1 MRIET
6 RWLVRERLADALCV
20 LLSVCVLSKSSLIN
34 SLTRERSAAVG
45 NMPGLTKTLQTIAL
59 DGHIK
64 LIDSPGVMFSGG
76 RSADGSVDGNMI
88 LRNCLRFEQ
97 LEDPVGVVYKIVE
110 RCTEHQ
116 LRECYDLGPMGQDA
130 IEFDA
135 DQFLIQVAH
144 KRGKLGRG
152 GVPDLAAA
160 AKIVIKDWND
170 GKIAYCSE
178 PPSHA
183 DDFRGEAQVVQAFAP
198 EINRKDPLAAIRDV
212 RVEVDEA
219 DRQRVEALARAQ
231 AEAASHPLGSR
242 PLYEDVTAAAVEGEV
257 EMGDDGEP
265 RSSIVTRPR
274 QAAAAAA
281 SSAQAED
288 DDEDESGMAE
298 ESAAA
303 STYAASS
310 SSAAAAAPSYSAPRP
325 KAANAHNPQ
334 SNQQSKKKQKSTKKK
349 MRKTANRAAA
359 AAGAPAAGDM
369 EHDGADQGS
378 ADIALDDDQDL

>member
-1 MRIET
+1 
-6 RWLVRERLADALCV
+6 
-20 LLSVCVLSKSSLIN
+20 
-34 SLTRERSAAVG
+34 
-45 NMPGLTKTLQTIAL
+45 MPGLTKTLQTIAL

-76 RSADGSVDGNMI
+76 RSADGSVDSNMI

-110 RCTEHQ
+110 RCTEQQ

-170 GKIAYCSE
+170 GKIAYCTE
-178 PPSHA
+178 PPRH
-183 DDFRGEAQVVQAFAP
+183 DEDFRGEATVVSQFAP
-198 EINRKDPLAAIRDV
+198 EINRKDPLAAIQQV
-212 RVEVDEA
+212 RVEVDEV
-219 DRQRVEALARAQ
+219 DRARLAAIAQAQ

-242 PLYEDVTAAAVEGEV
+242 PLYEDVTAAPVVEDEV
-257 EMGDDGEP
+257 EMGDDGEQT

-274 QAAAAAA
+274 QAAPAAAD
-281 SSAQAED
+281 AED
-288 DDEDESGMAE
+288 DDDEDGMAE

-325 KAANAHNPQ
+325 KAANQHNPQ

-359 AAGAPAAGDM
+359 AAGAGASSSSAGGMDF
-369 EHDGADQGS
+369 DGGAQDS
-378 ADIALDDDQDL
+378 TDITVDDDDQDL

>member
-1 MRIET
+1 
-6 RWLVRERLADALCV
+6 
-20 LLSVCVLSKSSLIN
+20 
-34 SLTRERSAAVG
+34 
-45 NMPGLTKTLQTIAL
+45 MPGLTKTLQTIAL

-76 RSADGSVDGNMI
+76 RAADGSVDSNMI

-110 RCTEHQ
+110 RCTEQQ
-116 LRECYDLGPMGQDA
+116 LRECYDLGPAGQDVL
-130 IEFDA
+130 EFDA

-170 GKIAYCSE
+170 GKIAYCTE
-178 PPSHA
+178 PPRHEE
-183 DDFRGEAQVVQAFAP
+183 DLRGEAVVVQQFAP
-198 EINRKDPLAAIRDV
+198 EINRKDPLAAQSLQHV

-242 PLYEDVTAAAVEGEV
+242 PLYSDVQAAPVVEGEV
-257 EMGDDGEP
+257 EMGEDGEP
-265 RSSIVTRPR
+265 RSTIVTRPR
-274 QAAAAAA
+274 QAAPASAA
-281 SSAQAED
+281 SAAGVQEE
-288 DDEDESGMAE
+288 DEDGMAE
-298 ESAAA
+298 DSAAA

-310 SSAAAAAPSYSAPRP
+310 SSAAAVPSAYSAPRP
-325 KAANAHNPQ
+325 KAANQHNPQ

-359 AAGAPAAGDM
+359 AAGAGATGASGM
-369 EHDGADQGS
+369 EFDGGAQDS
-378 ADIALDDDQDL
+378 ADIAVDDDQDL